1 MDFVWLAGCFRLLG
15 YLDIVRL
22 CILKGWLLSVAMLLE
37 WLDVGRL
44 TCWVAVVR
52 DCFGITRMA
61 GCCKAD

>member
-1 MDFVWLAGCFRLLG
+1 MLG

-61 GCCKAD
+61 GGCKAG